1 MIAYVKN
8 KAAQKLGSKG
18 GKKTASRRTPKQ
30 RSEAARKAVTARWKK
45 WRARKKKEGK
55 Q

>member
-1 MIAYVKN
+1 MIAHMKN
-8 KAAQKLGSKG
+8 KAAQQLGSRG

-45 WRARKKKEGK
+45 WRARKKEGSK
-55 Q
+55 